1 MRMAADP
8 ERAAPLF
15 AKVVLESTA
24 TLSIALVVALA
35 AGVAWFV
42 LAGRVARL
50 EDDVAVK
57 FMEVK

>member
-1 MRMAADP
+1 MRMAADH
-8 ERAAPLF
+8 EHAAPLF

-24 TLSIALVVALA
+24 TLAIALLVALA

-50 EDDVAVK
+50 EDDMAGR
-57 FMEVK
+57 FLEVK